1 MNIFN
6 QTHSHSNNL
15 PFREVAR
22 GLGKCFLALLAFC
35 SLFLVS
41 CKESDDSVEEFANWQ
56 ETNEAYVNNLYSR
69 AVKTGEPV
77 KGSLTAI
84 KKWSYNGENSDLH
97 NGAGDYIYVEV
108 LNEGDGTIS
117 PIYTDTVRVHY
128 QGRLLPS
135 ASYANG
141 YVFKQSWVGEYDTNT
156 NVPEKFALYAKGD
169 GIATALQRMHK
180 GDRWKIY
187 VPYELGYVSS
197 SSEAISLPNY
207 SVQVFDITLNN
218 FWHVGETVPG
228 FH

>member
-15 PFREVAR
+15 PFWEVAR

-141 YVFKQSWVGEYDTNT
+141 YVFDQSWTGEYDVTT
-156 NVPEKFALYAKGD
+156 NVPSKIAVSGVVD
-169 GIATALQRMHK
+169 GFTTALQHMRK
-180 GDRWKIY
+180 GDRWKVYI
-187 VPYELGYVSS
+187 PYQLGYGESANSS
-197 SSEAISLPNY
+197 IPGY
-207 SVQVFDITLNN
+207 STLVFDITLNN

>member
-22 GLGKCFLALLAFC
+22 GLCKCFLALLAFC

-84 KKWSYNGENSDLH
+84 KKWSYNADDKQH
-97 NGAGDYIYVEV
+97 NNPSDYIYVEV
-108 LNEGDGTIS
+108 LSKGDGTVS
-117 PIYTDTVRVHY
+117 PIFTDSVRVHY

-135 ASYANG
+135 ASYTNG
-141 YVFKQSWVGEYDTNT
+141 YVFDQSWTGEYDTQT
-156 NVPEKFALYAKGD
+156 NVPVKFAVGSVVD
-169 GIATALQRMHK
+169 GFTTALQHMHK
-180 GDRWKIY
+180 GDRWKVYI
-187 VPYELGYVSS
+187 PYQLGYGESANSS
-197 SSEAISLPNY
+197 IPGY
-207 SVQVFDITLNN
+207 STLVFDITLNN